1 MLTLPA
7 DVDDLDVWMRGRL
20 VFSSFEAAASSAC
33 KLLAAA
39 VGVVPVTM
47 IVDECHMVT
56 LDMSYRPMFRAV
68 WAIGACFA
76 VGMSTLIL
84 TATLRPGMETEIML
98 DLGLEDCTTFN
109 VIRSVRVSFTR
120 TLTPAPQVSE

>member
-1 MLTLPA
+1 
-7 DVDDLDVWMRGRL
+7 MRGRL
-20 VFSSFEAAASSAC
+20 VFSSLEAAASSAC

-39 VGVVPVTM
+39 VDVVPVTM

-76 VGMSTLIL
+76 VRMSNLIL
-84 TATLRPGMETEIML
+84 TATLRPALETEIML
-98 DLGLEDCTTFN
+98 DLGLEDCSSFK
-109 VIRSVRVSFTR
+109 VIRSVVRLEFRGYTR
-120 TLTPAPQVSE
+120 TLTPALQVS

>member
-1 MLTLPA
+1 
-7 DVDDLDVWMRGRL
+7 MRGRV
-20 VFSSFEAAASSAC
+20 VFSSFETAASSAC

-39 VGVVPVTM
+39 VDVVPVTM

-68 WAIGACFA
+68 WVIGACFA
-76 VGMSTLIL
+76 IRMSTLIL
-84 TATLRPGMETEIML
+84 TATLRPAMETEIMM
-98 DLGLEDCTTFN
+98 DLGLEECNSFS